1 MPATQPTRQRLHVR
15 PFLSIL
21 AFAVLYYVATQA
33 NVMFAF
39 NATEITSIRP
49 ASGVFVAALMLNP
62 RVYWPMIIGLF
73 WLIQLYVEQLYA
85 GAFWVASIT
94 FATALALEAL
104 LVAHILQRS
113 LGKKLKIDRAQHVF
127 VLLVIC
133 SAGIVSGAAILPAYV
148 NVAFYGGDFLVA
160 WRQWS
165 VGNATGMLV
174 VLPLLLGVAAQGRI
188 KLSELMNV
196 KFFGKAVF
204 QVLIVAA
211 TYYLFKDNTPTSYRV
226 PENAFLIIPMLLYAA
241 IQFGSLGSAITSA
254 LVFGTAI
261 ATDYFAISDIIG
273 PNQTVQTSDYLEG
286 FMLTVLSVVLIVSAL
301 IGEYRTLAQQQAARI
316 RRANEQHEALVQIA
330 KTSTLE
336 TKELNEAIQAVLEIA
351 ANALKVERLGLW
363 HMTDNGEIL
372 HCEHLFIRSTGLHC
386 PGAILQATDF
396 PRYFEALR
404 DKISIAA
411 HDAENDTRTSEF
423 RDGYLRPHQIRSMLD
438 TFISV
443 HHIYEGILCFEQ
455 VGNAREW
462 HDDEVAFGAAA
473 AEHVGR
479 IISEQAVIRYE
490 RRQVEA
496 TRQQLK
502 IEKMA
507 ALENLSKGIAHD
519 YNNLI
524 TIIFGHTELVMQD
537 SSDQATVE
545 ASMLRI
551 QYATQRGIELT
562 RRLTASS
569 EDSHSIAAVTNV
581 NDVLTNAV
589 SLLGASVNQNIHI
602 ETDFFEP
609 APHTLINANEF
620 EDALINICINGI
632 HAMKDVGQ
640 LTISTSVA
648 QLDAKS
654 SIEREAGD
662 YVVITIADTGRGM
675 SASTMTQI
683 FEPYFT
689 TKGEGG
695 TGLGLSQV
703 HGLVGRA
710 GGSID
715 VESQQMRGTTFTIC
729 LPCTDLVTDLVN
741 EVQAL
746 NPRARTHPGF

>member
-1 MPATQPTRQRLHVR
+1 
-15 PFLSIL
+15 
-21 AFAVLYYVATQA
+21 
-33 NVMFAF
+33 
-39 NATEITSIRP
+39 
-49 ASGVFVAALMLNP
+49 
-62 RVYWPMIIGLF
+62 
-73 WLIQLYVEQLYA
+73 
-85 GAFWVASIT
+85 
-94 FATALALEAL
+94 
-104 LVAHILQRS
+104 
-113 LGKKLKIDRAQHVF
+113 
-127 VLLVIC
+127 
-133 SAGIVSGAAILPAYV
+133 
-148 NVAFYGGDFLVA
+148 
-160 WRQWS
+160 
-165 VGNATGMLV
+165 
-174 VLPLLLGVAAQGRI
+174 
-188 KLSELMNV
+188 
-196 KFFGKAVF
+196 
-204 QVLIVAA
+204 
-211 TYYLFKDNTPTSYRV
+211 
-226 PENAFLIIPMLLYAA
+226 
-241 IQFGSLGSAITSA
+241 
-254 LVFGTAI
+254 
-261 ATDYFAISDIIG
+261 
-273 PNQTVQTSDYLEG
+273 
-286 FMLTVLSVVLIVSAL
+286 
-301 IGEYRTLAQQQAARI
+301 
-316 RRANEQHEALVQIA
+316 
-330 KTSTLE
+330 
-336 TKELNEAIQAVLEIA
+336 
-351 ANALKVERLGLW
+351 
-363 HMTDNGEIL
+363 L
-372 HCEHLFIRSTGLHC
+372 HCL
-386 PGAILQATDF
+386 GAILQATDF

-423 RDGYLRPHQIRSMLD
+423 RDDYLRPNQIRSMLD

-455 VGNAREW
+455 VGDAREW
-462 HDDEVAFGAAA
+462 HDDEIAFGAAA
-473 AEHVGR
+473 AEHIGR

-537 SSDQATVE
+537 SSNQATVE

-589 SLLGASVNQNIHI
+589 SLLGASVKQNSID
-602 ETDFFEP
+602 TVFFEP
-609 APHTLINANEF
+609 APHTIINANEF

-632 HAMKDVGQ
+632 HAMTDVGQ

-648 QLDAKS
+648 QLNAKP

-675 SASTMTQI
+675 SASTMAQI

-703 HGLVGRA
+703 HGLVRRA

-715 VESQQMRGTTFTIC
+715 VESQQMQGTTFTIC
-729 LPCTDLVTDLVN
+729 LPRTDL
-741 EVQAL
+741 E
-746 NPRARTHPGF
+746 H

>member
-1 MPATQPTRQRLHVR
+1 MSPTQITRQTLHVR
-15 PFLSIL
+15 PALNIL
-21 AFAVLYYVATQA
+21 AFAVLYYVTTQA
-33 NVMFAF
+33 NVMFSL
-39 NATEITSIRP
+39 NATHITSIWP

-62 RVYWPMIIGLF
+62 RAYWPIIIALF
-73 WLIQLYVEQLYA
+73 WLIQLYVEQLYD
-85 GAFWVASIT
+85 GSFWVASIT
-94 FATALALEAL
+94 FATALALEAS

-113 LGKKLKIDRAQHVF
+113 LGKRLKINRARHVF
-127 VLLVIC
+127 VFLVIC

-148 NVAFYGGDFLVA
+148 NVAFYGGDFLVV

-165 VGNATGMLV
+165 VSDATGILV
-174 VLPLLLGVAAQGRI
+174 VLPLLLGVAAKGQI
-188 KLSELMNV
+188 KLSELSNV
-196 KFFGKAVF
+196 NFFAKAVF

-241 IQFGSLGSAITSA
+241 IQFGSLGSAIASA
-254 LVFGTAI
+254 LVFSTAI
-261 ATDYFAISDIIG
+261 ATDYFAISATISPD
-273 PNQTVQTSDYLEG
+273 QMVQTSEYLEG

-301 IGEYRTLAQQQAARI
+301 IGEFRTHAQQQAARI
-316 RRANEQHEALVQIA
+316 RRANEQHEALVHIA
-330 KTSTLE
+330 KTSTVE
-336 TKELNEAIQAVLEIA
+336 TKVLNEAIQAVLEIA
-351 ANALKVERLGLW
+351 ANTLKVERLGLW
-363 HMTDNGEIL
+363 HMADNGELI

-386 PGAILQATDF
+386 EGAILQATDF
-396 PRYFEALR
+396 PRYFKALR

-455 VGNAREW
+455 VGDAREW
-462 HDDEVAFGAAA
+462 HDDEVAFGAAT
-473 AEHVGR
+473 AEHLGR
-479 IISEQAVIRYE
+479 IISEQAVLRYE

-496 TRQQLK
+496 TLQQLK

-507 ALENLSKGIAHD
+507 ALEKLSRGIAHD

-537 SSDQATVE
+537 SSNQATVE
-545 ASMLRI
+545 ESMLRI

-562 RRLTASS
+562 RCLTASS
-569 EDSHSIAAVTNV
+569 KDGRSIAAVTNV
-581 NDVLTNAV
+581 NDVLANAV
-589 SLLGASVNQNIHI
+589 SLLAASAKQNSID
-602 ETDFFEP
+602 TVFFEP
-609 APHTLINANEF
+609 APHIIINASEF

-632 HAMKDVGQ
+632 HAMTDVGQ

-648 QLDAKS
+648 QLNAKP

-662 YVVITIADTGRGM
+662 YVVITIADTGHGM
-675 SASTMTQI
+675 STSTMAQI

-689 TKGEGG
+689 TKGKGG

-703 HGLVGRA
+703 HGLIRRA
-710 GGSID
+710 RGSID
-715 VESQQMRGTTFTIC
+715 VESQQMQGTTFTIC
-729 LPCTDLVTDLVN
+729 LPRTGLV
-741 EVQAL
+741 
-746 NPRARTHPGF
+746 H